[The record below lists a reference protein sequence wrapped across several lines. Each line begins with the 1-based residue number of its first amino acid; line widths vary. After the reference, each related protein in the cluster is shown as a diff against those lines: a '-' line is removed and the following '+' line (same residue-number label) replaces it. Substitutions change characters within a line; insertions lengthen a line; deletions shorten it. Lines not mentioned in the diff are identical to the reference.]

1 MRARAG
7 AVACAA
13 ALLLT
18 ACGPNP
24 TGGLRDALER
34 DYPPAPRQA
43 LPEAGADRAA
53 DVDPVADLA
62 RPRWL
67 RDTAER
73 TGIPRRALAAY
84 AGASLRLAETM
95 PQCGLGWNTLAGIGA
110 VESIHGS
117 YLGASADA
125 DGLVSPPIIGIAL
138 DGSEGVMEIL
148 DTDGGELDGD
158 VRWDRAVGPMQ
169 FIPTTWADFAQDGNL
184 DGRTDPHQIDD
195 AVLTAAHYL
204 CASGGDLTSDDG
216 WQGALAA
223 YNRSVSYAHDV
234 ADLATSY
241 GQGPDTEE
249 PGA

>member
-18 ACGPNP
+18 ACGPDP
-24 TGGLRDALER
+24 SGGLRDALER
-34 DYPPAPRQA
+34 DYPPAPQQG

-53 DVDPVADLA
+53 DVDPVADLT
-62 RPRWL
+62 RPSWL

-117 YLGASADA
+117 YLGASADD

-184 DGRTDPHQIDD
+184 DGRADPHQIDD

-216 WQGALAA
+216 WQAALAA

-241 GQGPDTEE
+241 GQEPDAEE

>member
-13 ALLLT
+13 VLLLT

-184 DGRTDPHQIDD
+184 DGRADPHQIDD

-216 WQGALAA
+216 WQAALAA

-241 GQGPDTEE
+241 GQEPDAGE

>member
-1 MRARAG
+1 
-7 AVACAA
+7 
-13 ALLLT
+13 
-18 ACGPNP
+18 
-24 TGGLRDALER
+24 
-34 DYPPAPRQA
+34 
-43 LPEAGADRAA
+43 
-53 DVDPVADLA
+53 
-62 RPRWL
+62 
-67 RDTAER
+67 
-73 TGIPRRALAAY
+73 
-84 AGASLRLAETM
+84 M